1 MTYKAA
7 LFIRC
12 LKIITGIVIVGLA
25 YVIYTL
31 PHVEQI
37 PDEAYKSLDKSK
49 FANLL
54 TTPHKK
60 LIWFGADCPA
70 SNQKKS
76 VITHAIHLAKFD
88 KYYEHKPFLQNSL
101 YVAPDDVFGQFIMKN
116 CGNNMCIVM
125 PGSRKV
131 VSTTEKYMVRDMS
144 RYLYE

>member
-7 LFIRC
+7 FIRC
-12 LKIITGIVIVGLA
+12 LKIIAGIVIVGLA

-49 FANLL
+49 FADLL
-54 TTPHKK
+54 ATPHKK
-60 LIWFGADCPA
+60 LVWFGADRPV
-70 SNQKKS
+70 SKEKKS
-76 VITHAIHLAKFD
+76 IITLTIYLSHFN

-101 YVAPDDVFGQFIMKN
+101 YVAPDDIFGQFIMKN
-116 CGNNMCIVM
+116 CANKMCIVI